1 MIRNRNYSKLNF
13 KKKIKNKI
21 LKMGKKLLVLGFS
34 LSGLLVLVGISG
46 IFLSDNLIKSL
57 VTSVYNI

>member
-1 MIRNRNYSKLNF
+1 MIRNKNYSKLNF